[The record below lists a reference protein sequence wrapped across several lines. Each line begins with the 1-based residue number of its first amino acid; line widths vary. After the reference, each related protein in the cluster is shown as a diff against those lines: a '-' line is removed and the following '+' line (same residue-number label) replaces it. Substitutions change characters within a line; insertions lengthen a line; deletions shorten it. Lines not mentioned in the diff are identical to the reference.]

1 MISTVTDRHAATKE
15 WYRTLFEQNERTLNG
30 RRSHLLQEYRR
41 AAIDHLQELAFPTRK
56 NEDWK
61 YTNVSKL
68 LQIQFEEGKP
78 TSLNREAIAPFSF
91 QGLQTYQLVFLN
103 GQFDESLS
111 SLEGLPEGVVV
122 KNMEKAILD
131 AGFHDIVEGFF
142 SHWTQV
148 ESNPFVVLN
157 AAFAKHGIFINIP
170 KNVVLDKPIHLF
182 NITAPSEE
190 PMLFSPQILVVA
202 EANSQ
207 VTLLESYRALPGS
220 EIPCFTNVVNRV
232 VAKENAI
239 VHHCK
244 LQNESKNNFLIN
256 NTTVHQRC
264 DSTYSSYAIDL
275 GGKLVR
281 NNLTSILKGQGTM
294 TNLYGVYLA
303 NGEQHIDNQTF
314 MDHAFPHCNSNELY
328 KGILT
333 DKARGVFNGKV
344 IVRPDAQKTNAFQ
357 QNSNLVLS
365 KSAIMDSKPQL
376 EIFADDVKCSHGA
389 TVGQLN
395 GEAVFYLR
403 SRGLTD
409 ENARSLL
416 QHAFLMEVIE
426 NIELQEVR
434 DSIENLVLEKFEG

>member
-30 RRSHLLQEYRR
+30 HRSHLLQEYRR
-41 AAIDHLQELAFPTRK
+41 AAIDRLQQLPFPNRK

-61 YTNVSKL
+61 YTNVNKL
-68 LQIQFEEGKP
+68 LQIQFKEGRP
-78 TSLNREAIAPFSF
+78 VSLTKDEIAPFSF
-91 QGLQTYQLVFLN
+91 KDLETYQLVFLN
-103 GQFDESLS
+103 GQFCEGLS
-111 SLEGLPEGVVV
+111 SFRSLPEGVVV
-122 KNMEKAILD
+122 KNMETALLD
-131 AGFHDIVEGFF
+131 PRFQDLVKGFF
-142 SHWTQV
+142 AHWTQV
-148 ESNPFVVLN
+148 ESNPFVVMN
-157 AAFAKHGIFINIP
+157 AAFAKHGIFIHVP
-170 KNVVLDKPIHLF
+170 KNVVLEKPIHLL
-182 NITAPSEE
+182 NLTIPSEE
-190 PMLFSPQILVVA
+190 PRLCNPQMLLVA

-207 VTLLESYRALPGS
+207 VSLLESYHAMPGG
-220 EIPCFTNVVNRV
+220 EVPCFTNALNRI
-232 VAKENAI
+232 VAKENAF
-239 VHHCK
+239 VRHYK
-244 LQNESKNNFLIN
+244 LQNENKNNFLIN
-256 NTTVHQRC
+256 NAVVHQHR

-281 NNLTSILKGQGTM
+281 NNLTSVLKGQGTM
-294 TNLYGVYLA
+294 TNLYGVFLA

-333 DKARGVFNGKV
+333 DRARGVFNGKV

-365 KSAIMDSKPQL
+365 ETAIMDSKPQL

-403 SRGLTD
+403 TRGLTD
-409 ENARSLL
+409 EKARSLL

-426 NIELQEVR
+426 KIEIQEVR
-434 DSIENLVLEKFEG
+434 DSIENLVLEKFES